1 MSILSAFCT
10 AITGNGQGSKLAETP
25 DPSSD
30 LAELVQVVTAGATTD
45 SAKARALF
53 LWVATH
59 IRYDA
64 PKASEF
70 RVSYGS
76 RPIDT
81 LAAARQVLQTR
92 KGICTDY
99 SLLLYQLYRQAGLRT
114 RIISGYAK
122 GQFEQAGTP
131 IQSINHQWNAVWLD
145 GHWRMLDPTWA
156 STNGGSRPVNMHYF
170 LTRPEWFSADH
181 FAHDPADR
189 LSSPVA
195 TKAEFD
201 SLPRVY
207 SAFFG
212 LGFGPDIPRRGLFQI
227 RRKLKLVL
235 QNPADMEFQ
244 VLAHRFRNPQKEQAF
259 YGRAFRT
266 STGYELPMVVYRPG
280 PYSVHVLS
288 RPKGDTGD
296 FRLILT
302 CTVVSSQ

>member
-1 MSILSAFCT
+1 MLVALGV
-10 AITGNGQGSKLAETP
+10 AMAGYGQVSKQVTTP
-25 DPSSD
+25 EPPSD
-30 LAELVQVVTAGATTD
+30 LAELVQGITAGAATD

-53 LWVATH
+53 VWVATH

-64 PKASEF
+64 PKAAEF

-81 LAAARQVLQTR
+81 LAAARQVLQAR
-92 KGICTDY
+92 KGVCTDY

-145 GHWRMLDPTWA
+145 GRWRMLDPTWA
-156 STNGGSRPVNMHYF
+156 STNGGSRPANMHYF
-170 LTRPEWFSADH
+170 LTHPEWFGGDH

-189 LSSPVA
+189 LTGPVS
-195 TKAEFD
+195 TKAQFD
-201 SLPRVY
+201 ALPRVY
-207 SAFFG
+207 SSFFG
-212 LGFGPDIPRRGLFQI
+212 LGFGPDIPRQGLFQI

-235 QNPADMEFQ
+235 QNRADMEFQ
-244 VLAHRFRNPQKEQAF
+244 VLAHRFGNPQKEQAF

-266 STGYELPMVVYRPG
+266 PTGYELPMVVYRPG

-288 RPKGDTGD
+288 RPKGNPDD
-296 FRLILT
+296 FKLILT